1 MDKNALIEK
10 RRETVIGLLK
20 GMQIKKGT
28 NGGFDKDDVYGC
40 IQQLCDLYEKHI
52 SELEKNYEAEINDLN
67 KRYQKYDENNELYVS
82 LIMEAKKSSN
92 DIINQAK
99 TEVDEILTAGKAEI
113 AKQEAEIKQL
123 REDNKKEEL
132 EMIEALNAAKD
143 VMEAEK
149 AAMKMDVEAEREK
162 LDAKKLK

>member
-123 REDNKKEEL
+123 R
-132 EMIEALNAAKD
+132 
-143 VMEAEK
+143 
-149 AAMKMDVEAEREK
+149 
-162 LDAKKLK
+162 